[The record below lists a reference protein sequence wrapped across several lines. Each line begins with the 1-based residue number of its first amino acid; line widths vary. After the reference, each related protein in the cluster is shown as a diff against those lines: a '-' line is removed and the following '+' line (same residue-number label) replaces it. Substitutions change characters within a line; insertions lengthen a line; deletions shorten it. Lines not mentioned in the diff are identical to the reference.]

1 MVRIYFDSDVINNLR
16 DGNKPELKELIDLHR
31 DRLLIPYSD
40 AHIND
45 KLPSKE
51 KAEELFWIDIDFITE
66 FTKSK
71 YLQQDEKAGCAKPFV
86 ATAREVYNGIVE
98 NEGIVNDFLD
108 MDKMIAFL
116 ESTSKDLGIPEA
128 ADLFKSV
135 MNEEVPNPDDST
147 KKILYKDQLQ
157 KTASHIQGILN
168 DPKAYKDSRD
178 KMWENY
184 KLPKDASNW
193 NENVI
198 DNIDQHLKDKGV
210 AESLTAMIDV
220 SMKDKKK
227 VNNFDYF
234 FSSYLMLNYV
244 GYNPDEIN
252 VKRNRGMSNHMQDAK
267 HAFYGANCDYFVVM
281 DKKLRKKTKA
291 LYDKFNIRT
300 KILSPEEMVI
310 QLNNILSND
319 NISEAFNVIGR
330 SVPVD
335 ELEEDGIKKY
345 QYRLDVRFLDYFT
358 HLQLETGYPND
369 GRILLFSKPLLNYAN
384 YMFYEEFD
392 AVVEKVN
399 NLFGGGVNTQEVI
412 NEFRS
417 FTDDY
422 HIKTYVLSEN
432 VMVKLGVDTIN
443 FYLYITII

>member
-51 KAEELFWIDIDFITE
+51 KAEELFWRDIDFLTE
-66 FTKSK
+66 FTNSK
-71 YLQQDEKAGCAKPFV
+71 YLQHDEKMGCVKPFV
-86 ATAREVYNGIVE
+86 VTAREVYDGVVE
-98 NEGIVNDFLD
+98 HEGIINDFLD
-108 MDKMIAFL
+108 IDKMIAFL
-116 ESTSKDLGIPEA
+116 DSTSKDLGIPEA
-128 ADLFKSV
+128 AELFKSV
-135 MNEEVPNPDDST
+135 MNEEVTDSDNPS

-157 KTASHIQGILN
+157 KIANHIQEILN
-168 DPKAYKDSRD
+168 NPIAYKENRD
-178 KMWENY
+178 KVWEEY
-184 KLPKDASNW
+184 KLPDHASNW

-198 DNIDQHLKDKGV
+198 DNIDQHIKDKGV
-210 AESLTAMIDV
+210 AESLTSMIDV

-234 FSSYLMLNYV
+234 FSTYLMLNYV
-244 GYNPDEIN
+244 GYSADEIN

-281 DKKLRKKTKA
+281 DKKLQKKTRA
-291 LYDKFNIRT
+291 LYEKFNIRT
-300 KILSPEEMVI
+300 KIISPEEMVI
-310 QLNNILSND
+310 LLKNILSND
-319 NISEAFNVIGR
+319 NISEAFNVIGK

-369 GRILLFSKPLLNYAN
+369 GRTLLFSKPLLNYSN

-399 NLFGGGVNTQEVI
+399 NLFGGGVNTQETI
-412 NEFRS
+412 KEFRT
-417 FTDDY
+417 FTDNY
-422 HIKTYVLSEN
+422 HIKSYVISEN
-432 VMVKLGVDTIN
+432 VIVKLGVDTIN
-443 FYLYITII
+443 FFLCISVV